1 MVFSVIDESAQ
12 ACSDDSGARTSSESR
27 EMQGGSGE
35 PESRFNQQNW
45 VVFSAKILVYLR
57 SKIF

>member
-1 MVFSVIDESAQ
+1 MVFSVDESAQ

-45 VVFSAKILVYLR
+45 VGFSAKILV
-57 SKIF
+57 